1 MYAKYTVH
9 RKVITGGRGLSI
21 DTLII
26 SCYSNDSTAN
36 IFPYFDKYIFQF
48 GQIPFKI

>member
-1 MYAKYTVH
+1 MYAKYIVH

-26 SCYSNDSTAN
+26 SCYSNDPTAN
-36 IFPYFDKYIFQF
+36 IFLNLDKYIF
-48 GQIPFKI
+48 